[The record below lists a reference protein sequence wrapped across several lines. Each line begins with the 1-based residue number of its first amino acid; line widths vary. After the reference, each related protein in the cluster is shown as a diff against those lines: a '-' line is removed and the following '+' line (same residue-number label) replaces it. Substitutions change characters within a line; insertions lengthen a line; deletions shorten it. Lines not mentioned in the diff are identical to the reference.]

1 MPQSGMPF
9 KNPHPLYSMWYGM
22 KQRCT
27 YKKHKAWADYG
38 GRGITVC
45 ARWLEPN
52 GDGFRNF
59 VADMGERP
67 AGFQIDRTNNDG
79 HYEPGNCQWVSRKD
93 QQKNQ
98 SVTRKVV
105 IDGQEYIAAVLS
117 DVTGL
122 KTDTIIERAKKGL
135 SLLEVTDPKP
145 RRSLD
150 GLAVGG
156 IANGLR
162 QQSKTHCPQG
172 HEYTESNTYVSAVGH
187 RTCRTCRALRESVR
201 RSRIASP

>member
-1 MPQSGMPF
+1 MPF

-22 KQRCT
+22 LQRCEN
-27 YKKHKAWADYG
+27 KNLKQWPDYG

-45 ARWLEPN
+45 ARWAER
-52 GDGFRNF
+52 GGSGFRNF

-67 AGFQIDRTNNDG
+67 AGFQIDRTDNDG
-79 HYEPGNCQWVSRKD
+79 NYEPGNCQWVSRKD

-98 SVTRKVV
+98 SVTRKV
-105 IDGQEYIAAVLS
+105 IIEGQEYIAAVLS

-122 KTDTIIERAKKGL
+122 KTDTIIERAKRGL
-135 SLLEVTDPKP
+135 TLLEVTDLKP
-145 RRSLD
+145 RRCLD

-162 QQSKTHCPQG
+162 QRSKTHCPQG
-172 HEYTESNTYVSAVGH
+172 HEYSENNTYFSPLGH
-187 RTCRTCRALRESVR
+187 RTCKTCRAEREAAR
-201 RSRIASP
+201 REKVAAK